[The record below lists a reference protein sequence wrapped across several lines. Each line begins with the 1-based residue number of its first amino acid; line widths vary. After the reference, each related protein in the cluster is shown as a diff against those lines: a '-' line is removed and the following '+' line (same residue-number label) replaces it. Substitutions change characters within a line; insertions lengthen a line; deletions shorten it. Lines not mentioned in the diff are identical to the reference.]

1 MMQHYQ
7 NPYMTA
13 APQAMD
19 WSAEITPPAA
29 QPGNAMGNMT
39 AMPGQS
45 LSGGQMPG
53 STLNLKNNLPSEVI
67 ESPTTTDEAY
77 RGSMKAMLGRNIGN
91 YIVATFLIGT
101 QGTISWEGVLYEVGN
116 DYIIIYQQSRDR
128 YIVGDIYS
136 LKYVEFYDT
145 RRREMCETILQ
156 QNGWKDNN

>member
-1 MMQHYQ
+1 
-7 NPYMTA
+7 
-13 APQAMD
+13 
-19 WSAEITPPAA
+19 
-29 QPGNAMGNMT
+29 
-39 AMPGQS
+39 
-45 LSGGQMPG
+45 
-53 STLNLKNNLPSEVI
+53 LPSEVI

-77 RGSMKAMLGRNIGN
+77 RGSMKSMLGRNIGN

>member
-7 NPYMTA
+7 NPYMTT
-13 APQAMD
+13 APQPMD

-29 QPGNAMGNMT
+29 QPGTTMQGMT
-39 AMPGQS
+39 AMPG

-67 ESPTTTDEAY
+67 EAPTTTDEAY

-116 DYIIIYQQSRDR
+116 DYIIIYQQTRDR

-156 QNGWKDNN
+156 QNGWQNNN

>member
-13 APQAMD
+13 APQTMD
-19 WSAEITPPAA
+19 WSAEITPSAA
-29 QPGNAMGNMT
+29 QPGNAMGSMT
-39 AMPGQS
+39 AMPGQG
-45 LSGGQMPG
+45 LSGNQMPS